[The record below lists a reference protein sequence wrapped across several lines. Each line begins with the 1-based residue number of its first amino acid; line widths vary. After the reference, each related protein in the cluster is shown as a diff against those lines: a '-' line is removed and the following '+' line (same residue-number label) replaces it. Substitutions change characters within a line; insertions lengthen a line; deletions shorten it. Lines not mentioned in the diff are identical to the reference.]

1 MFDVQRERILEMRT
15 GHCTSQPFALPYFKM
30 FFFII
35 FFFFD
40 ALYQE
45 YLLKAA
51 QRIKEEEEEF
61 TDKPSRHVWQFR
73 ENPAADWLKKGE

>member
-1 MFDVQRERILEMRT
+1 MSKENESWKCVLDIARVNHLLFLILK
-15 GHCTSQPFALPYFKM
+15 C
-30 FFFII
+30 FFLL